1 MGTTYGADP
10 LVVLPTES
18 GSKFGTEKWQA
29 GVGGFRS
36 MPQSG
41 DFWGDSSP
49 ISTPSGEAQA
59 RSGRRRHSSLL
70 PTTTSTMDCIFE
82 ARVCWSSTPAPG
94 SKTFRCVWASARY
107 GTLPTARPSTSTWS
121 PSIRCGEADLG
132 SLRASGM
139 AALHRGQLPVSRP
152 LSSLEQ
158 GNAALTIDLRRVW
171 ALSPKNLFKT

>member
-41 DFWGDSSP
+41 DFWADSSP

-121 PSIRCGEADLG
+121 PGIRCGEADSGLRDGG
-132 SLRASGM
+132 SSPGSTSSFPSTFKSG
-139 AALHRGQLPVSRP
+139 AGKRGTDHR
-152 LSSLEQ
+152 SSK
-158 GNAALTIDLRRVW
+158 GMGFI
-171 ALSPKNLFKT
+171 P